1 MRKKNQPSITLLVI
15 VVALALAGWLLYQ
28 IPAVHE
34 RLSWRLDIAQTY
46 ARGMINPVKP
56 LPTTI
61 AEATH
66 TPAPTQVVTPTATA
80 TLRPTNEPSPTP
92 TFTPTPIPG
101 SVILPSPA
109 YTKQGPNN
117 CGPASLTMYLN
128 YYGWKGTQKDIADV
142 IKPLDADRNVNV
154 EELIYFVRNHAGW
167 LNAEFRVG
175 GDTNL
180 LKQFLAAGI
189 PVVIEESFN
198 FAEDYWPND
207 DGWAAHYFL
216 VTGYDD
222 ATQTFTGQDS
232 YFGPDQ
238 KVPYKDLD
246 SKWKIFNR
254 VMILVYTPQQQG
266 TVQAILGPDWDVDY
280 NRKHALETAQ
290 AEAKANPNDAFA
302 WFNIGS
308 NQVYF
313 DQYEAAVEAYQKAIT
328 IGLPQRMMRYQFG
341 PFFAYFHTGRTEDLA
356 ALADYALQ
364 RTPNSEEALLWKGW
378 ALYRQGKNQDAIQ
391 SFQKALDANPMY
403 LDAQYAMDFVAA
415 NP

>member
-1 MRKKNQPSITLLVI
+1 MRKKKRSPITPLAI
-15 VVALALAGWLLYQ
+15 VLALALAGWLLYQ

-34 RLSWRLDIAQTY
+34 RLYWRVDVAQTY
-46 ARGMINPVKP
+46 LRGILNPVEP
-56 LPTTI
+56 LPTPI
-61 AEATH
+61 PEATH
-66 TPAPTQVVTPTATA
+66 TPAPTSTATPTLTP
-80 TLRPTNEPSPTP
+80 RPTNEPSPTP
-92 TFTPTPIPG
+92 TLTPTPLPG
-101 SVILPSPA
+101 SVTLPSPA
-109 YTKQGPNN
+109 YVKQGPNN
-117 CGPASLTMYLN
+117 CGPASLAMYLG
-128 YYGWKGTQKDIADV
+128 YYGWKGTQEDIADV
-142 IKPLDADRNVNV
+142 IKPLEADRNVNV
-154 EELIYFVRNHAGW
+154 EEMIYFVRNYAGW

-175 GDTNL
+175 GDLEL
-180 LKQFLAAGI
+180 LKKFLAAGI

-198 FAEDYWPND
+198 FVEDYWPND

-238 KVPYKDLD
+238 KVAYADLD

-254 VMILVYTPQQQG
+254 VMILVYLPQQQG
-266 TVQAILGPDWDVDY
+266 TVQAILGSDWDAAA
-280 NRKHALETAQ
+280 NRQHALETAQ
-290 AEAKANPNDAFA
+290 AEAKANPQDAFA

-313 DQYEAAVEAYQKAIT
+313 DQYDAAVEAYQQAIT
-328 IGLPQRMMRYQFG
+328 LGLPQRMLRYQFG
-341 PFFAYFHTGRTEDLA
+341 PFFSYFHTERTEDLA

-378 ALYRQGKNQDAIQ
+378 ALYRQGKSRDAIQ
-391 SFQKALDANPMY
+391 SFEKALEANPLY